1 MGKVWV
7 FISQARSNVDEFNE
21 LQKCFYKL
29 KLLLSKKKMC
39 AGWWQ
44 ADL

>member
-7 FISQARSNVDEFNE
+7 FISRARSNVDEFSE

-29 KLLLSKKKMC
+29 KLLLSKKKC
-39 AGWWQ
+39 VLGGGGTC
-44 ADL
+44 L